1 MRDVVGSG
9 TRFFYAGARSLF
21 VSHRSVESE
30 PTVELFTKTFA
41 ALRGDPSIGRAEAL
55 RRSMVRLIANGGA
68 HAHPATWAPFVV
80 VGEGGMGLA
89 LATAATTVT
98 TCKSRQL
105 LLQKIESPRVV
116 QRKIGEL
123 RALGDCRR
131 HPGYLA
137 SVFRVLSSIMPI
149 PVRQSRSGSLLG
161 TRRHDSSGTRSWCM
175 TTCCS
180 WQTPAVALTKRRT
193 CSTAT

>member
-1 MRDVVGSG
+1 
-9 TRFFYAGARSLF
+9 
-21 VSHRSVESE
+21 
-30 PTVELFTKTFA
+30 
-41 ALRGDPSIGRAEAL
+41 
-55 RRSMVRLIANGGA
+55 
-68 HAHPATWAPFVV
+68 
-80 VGEGGMGLA
+80 MGLA

-161 TRRHDSSGTRSWCM
+161 TRRHEFQWNAELVHDYVLFMANTG
-175 TTCCS
+175 
-180 WQTPAVALTKRRT
+180 RRPDEAKNLQHRHVT
-193 CSTAT
+193 VVQDRDTEERILEIEVRPSASARA